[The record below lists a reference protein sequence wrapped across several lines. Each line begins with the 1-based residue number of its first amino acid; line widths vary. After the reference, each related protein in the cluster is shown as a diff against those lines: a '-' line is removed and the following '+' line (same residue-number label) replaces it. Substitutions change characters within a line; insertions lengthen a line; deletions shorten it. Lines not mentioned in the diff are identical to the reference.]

1 MAGGR
6 EWQEKSSAAAIGL
19 GIAAVKLF
27 HVELSRR
34 KSAARTSLSVSRT
47 KVTFVGGVAA
57 PFTQPT
63 PNASCHSARA
73 ASVDGQ
79 AKACPTLSQATP
91 QAAQEAGS
99 SHRGAFH
106 QSSPWA
112 TPEKLAA
119 QRVAMYGDS

>member
-1 MAGGR
+1 MATVYASVLVKRSRLSEEDCMAGGR

-63 PNASCHSARA
+63 PH
-73 ASVDGQ
+73 
-79 AKACPTLSQATP
+79 
-91 QAAQEAGS
+91 AAQEAGS